1 MSILERA
8 LHVGE
13 GKKFKQLQ
21 KRVGR
26 INDFEPEM
34 ELLEDE
40 ELAQEYA
47 KLRERA
53 ADGELARGA
62 APALLR
68 PHP

>member
-34 ELLEDE
+34 ELLDDE
-40 ELAQEYA
+40 ELKEEYD
-47 KLRERA
+47 KLR
-53 ADGELARGA
+53 
-62 APALLR
+62 
-68 PHP
+68 